1 MPPSAAGGDSAQPV
15 RDMVRKER
23 LENGLTLIT
32 ERMSHVRSV
41 AIGVWLRQ
49 GSRHE
54 PADLNGASHF
64 IEHMVFK
71 GTATRSAR
79 EIALAMDSVGG
90 QMDAFTSKEYTCF
103 YAKVLDEHVPVAVDL
118 LSDVVL
124 HPRFDPADMEREQK
138 VVAEE
143 IRMVEDTPEELVYD
157 LFAGHFYPRHPLGR
171 PIQGTEKTVS
181 ALTRARLLRFF
192 RGAYRP
198 GNMLIA
204 AAGNLRQ
211 DVFSRAIRRAFGGMK
226 REAGP
231 VPAVTP
237 PRPHPGVVTRSKR
250 ELEQLHLVLG
260 VPGFPE
266 RFGDRYSL
274 FVLNALLGGT
284 MSSRLFQK
292 IREERGLA
300 YTVYS
305 AVNAF
310 ADAGL
315 LMVYAATSPAR
326 GKEVLRLI
334 LDEIA
339 DLTERKPDDSE
350 AQVAKEHLK
359 GSLMLSLE
367 STVSRMSN
375 LARQEIY
382 FGRQFSLAEMIRGV
396 EAVSPASIHRVAR
409 KLFAGRRLALAAVGR
424 TSGLRLGRGA
434 LER

>member
-1 MPPSAAGGDSAQPV
+1 MI
-15 RDMVRKER
+15 RKER

-32 ERMSHVRSV
+32 ESMPHVRSV
-41 AIGVWLRQ
+41 AIGVWLCQ

-64 IEHMVFK
+64 IEHLVFK
-71 GTATRSAR
+71 GTKTRSAR
-79 EIALAMDSVGG
+79 EIALAMDTVGG

-103 YAKVLDEHVPVAVDL
+103 YAKVLDEHVPVALDL

-124 HPRFDPADMEREQK
+124 NPRFDPAEMERERK
-138 VVAEE
+138 VVMEE

-157 LFAGHFYPRHPLGR
+157 LFSAHFYPRHPLGR
-171 PIQGTEKTVS
+171 PIQGTESTVS
-181 ALTRARLLRFF
+181 ALGRARLLRFF
-192 RGAYRP
+192 QGAYRP

-204 AAGNLRQ
+204 AAGNLRH
-211 DVFSRAIRRAFGGMK
+211 DRFARAIRRAFGGM
-226 REAGP
+226 RRGRGASP
-231 VPAVTP
+231 TMTA
-237 PRPHPGVVTRSKR
+237 PRPHPGLVTRSKR

-266 RFGDRYSL
+266 RFDQRYSL
-274 FVLNALLGGT
+274 FVLNALFGGT

-300 YTVYS
+300 YSVYS

-310 ADAGL
+310 ADTGL
-315 LMVYAATSPAR
+315 VMVYAATSPSK

-334 LDEIA
+334 LAEIE
-339 DLTERKPDDSE
+339 DLTRRKPEPSE
-350 AQVAKEHLK
+350 TEVAKEHLK

-382 FGRQFSLAEMIRGV
+382 FGRQFSLEEMIRGV
-396 EAVSPASIHRVAR
+396 EAVSRESIHRVAR
-409 KLFAGRRLALAAVGR
+409 RLFETRRLAVAAVGR
-424 TSGLRLGRGA
+424 TRGLRLGRGTLA
-434 LER
+434 P

>member
-1 MPPSAAGGDSAQPV
+1 MI
-15 RDMVRKER
+15 RKER

-32 ERMSHVRSV
+32 ERMPHVRSV

-64 IEHMVFK
+64 IEHLVFK
-71 GTATRSAR
+71 GTTTRSAR

-118 LSDVVL
+118 LSDIVL
-124 HPRFDPADMEREQK
+124 NPRFDPAEMERERK
-138 VVAEE
+138 VVMEE

-157 LFAGHFYPRHPLGR
+157 LFSSHFYPRHPLGR
-171 PIQGTEKTVS
+171 PIQGTESTVS
-181 ALTRARLLRFF
+181 ALTRVRLLRFF
-192 RGAYRP
+192 HGAYRP
-198 GNMLIA
+198 RNMLIA
-204 AAGNLRQ
+204 AAGNLRH
-211 DVFSRAIRRAFGGMK
+211 DRFARTIRRTFGPMK
-226 REAGP
+226 PGEGP
-231 VPAVTP
+231 VRPITR
-237 PRPHPGVVTRSKR
+237 PRPHPGIATRPKR

-274 FVLNALLGGT
+274 FVLNALFGGT

-300 YTVYS
+300 YSVYS

-310 ADAGL
+310 ADTGL
-315 LMVYAATSPAR
+315 LMVYAATSPSKGR
-326 GKEVLRLI
+326 EVLRLI
-334 LDEIA
+334 LDEVA
-339 DLTERKPDDSE
+339 DLTERRPDPAETS
-350 AQVAKEHLK
+350 VAKEHLK

-382 FGRQFSLAEMIRGV
+382 FGRQFSLAETIRGV
-396 EAVSPASIHRVAR
+396 EAVSPASIHRIAR
-409 KLFAGRRLALAAVGR
+409 RLFENRRLAVAAVGR
-424 TSGLRLGRGA
+424 TSNLRLGRGM
-434 LER
+434 LGP

>member
-1 MPPSAAGGDSAQPV
+1 
-15 RDMVRKER
+15 MVRKER

-32 ERMSHVRSV
+32 ESMPHVRSV
-41 AIGVWLRQ
+41 AVGVWLRQ

-71 GTATRSAR
+71 GTKTRSAR

-90 QMDAFTSKEYTCF
+90 QIDAFTSKEYTCF
-103 YAKVLDEHVPVAVDL
+103 YAKVLDEHVPVAVNL
-118 LSDVVL
+118 LSDIVL
-124 HPRFDPADMEREQK
+124 NPRFDDAEIERERK
-138 VVAEE
+138 VVTEE

-157 LFAGHFYPRHPLGR
+157 LFSSQFYPRHPLGR
-171 PIQGTEKTVS
+171 PIQGTEETVS
-181 ALTRARLLRFF
+181 SLTRRRLLRYFHE
-192 RGAYRP
+192 AYRP

-204 AAGNLRQ
+204 AAGNLRH
-211 DVFSRAIRRAFGGMK
+211 DRFARTIRRAFAPME
-226 REAGP
+226 RVRGP
-231 VPAVTP
+231 VRPVTP
-237 PRPHPGVVTRSKR
+237 PRPHPGIATRSKR
-250 ELEQLHLVLG
+250 ELEQLHLVFG

-266 RFGDRYSL
+266 RFKDRYAL

-300 YTVYS
+300 YSVYS

-310 ADAGL
+310 ADTGL
-315 LMVYAATSPAR
+315 FMVYAATSPSR
-326 GKEVLRLI
+326 GREVLRLI
-334 LDEIA
+334 LDEAASLA
-339 DLTERKPDDSE
+339 DRGPDASE
-350 AQVAKEHLK
+350 TGVAKEHLK

-382 FGRQFSLAEMIRGV
+382 FGRQFSLEETLRGV
-396 EAVSPASIHRVAR
+396 ESVSPARIHHVAR
-409 KLFAGRRLALAAVGR
+409 TLFGKRRFALAAVGR
-424 TSGLRLGRGA
+424 TTGLRLERGM
-434 LER
+434 RWP

>member
-1 MPPSAAGGDSAQPV
+1 
-15 RDMVRKER
+15 MVRKER

-32 ERMSHVRSV
+32 ESMPHVRSV
-41 AIGVWLRQ
+41 AVGVWLRQ

-71 GTATRSAR
+71 GTKTRSAR

-90 QMDAFTSKEYTCF
+90 QIDAFTSKEYTCF
-103 YAKVLDEHVPVAVDL
+103 YAKVLDEHLPIAVDL
-118 LSDVVL
+118 LSDIVL
-124 HPRFDPADMEREQK
+124 NPRFDEAEIERERK
-138 VVAEE
+138 VVTEE

-157 LFAGHFYPRHPLGR
+157 LFSSQFYPRHALGR
-171 PIQGTEKTVS
+171 PIQGTEETVS
-181 ALTRARLLRFF
+181 SLTRRRLLRYFHE
-192 RGAYRP
+192 AYRP

-204 AAGNLRQ
+204 AAGNLRH
-211 DVFSRAIRRAFGGMK
+211 DRFARTIRRAFAPME
-226 REAGP
+226 RVRGP
-231 VPAVTP
+231 VRAVTP
-237 PRPHPGVVTRSKR
+237 PRPHSGIATRSKR
-250 ELEQLHLVLG
+250 ELEQLHLVFG

-266 RFGDRYSL
+266 RFKDRYAL

-300 YTVYS
+300 YSVYS

-310 ADAGL
+310 SDTGL
-315 LMVYAATSPAR
+315 FMVYAATSPSSGR
-326 GKEVLRLI
+326 EVLRLI
-334 LDEIA
+334 LDEA
-339 DLTERKPDDSE
+339 TSLAERGPDASE
-350 AQVAKEHLK
+350 TGVAKEHLK

-382 FGRQFSLAEMIRGV
+382 FGRQFSLEEVLRGV
-396 EAVSPASIHRVAR
+396 ESVSPARIHRIAGT
-409 KLFAGRRLALAAVGR
+409 LFGKRRFALAAVGR
-424 TSGLRLGRGA
+424 TTGLRLGRGM
-434 LER
+434 RWP